1 MSRMLDSQASE
12 PVLRRLATD
21 RSGVT
26 AIVTGIGLT
35 MLLGFAGAAIDV
47 AYWLNSM
54 RGMQSA
60 ADQAAFSAAVAAGST
75 GCSGTAYSQ
84 QARAVAAARGYIDG
98 QGATVTVTCR
108 ASDGELAM
116 EPPQKVRAD
125 GKSQNCA
132 GNRLDGPAHAG
143 GAGRP
148 TDRVTAGTIGL
159 KPPYV
164 GSVADL
170 NLRRQSCPSR
180 AAAAGSIAGIEQEI
194 ASAQSHSVSAIA
206 RNEIAQGAHGSGSGR
221 AAQSNRRSGL
231 WRRGRHSEG

>member
-108 ASDGELAM
+108 ASDASYT
-116 EPPQKVRAD
+116 VRIE
-125 GKSQNCA
+125 QEQP
-132 GNRLDGPAHAG
+132 RWF
-143 GAGRP
+143 
-148 TDRVTAGTIGL
+148 T
-159 KPPYV
+159 
-164 GSVADL
+164 
-170 NLRRQSCPSR
+170 NLCEC
-180 AAAAGSIAGIEQEI
+180 AAGSGPGNLAGGRDG
-194 ASAQSHSVSAIA
+194 VRYLRPGA
-206 RNEIAQGAHGSGSGR
+206 RRQRGR
-221 AAQSNRRSGL
+221 
-231 WRRGRHSEG
+231 RRGDRDR